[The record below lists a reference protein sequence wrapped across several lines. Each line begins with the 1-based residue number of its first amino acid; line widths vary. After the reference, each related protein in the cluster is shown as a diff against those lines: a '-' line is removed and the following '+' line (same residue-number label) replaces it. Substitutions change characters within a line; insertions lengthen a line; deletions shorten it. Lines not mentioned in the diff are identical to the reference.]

1 MRSRTPTTDGVRR
14 HPRQAGTAE
23 RRQGYQA
30 FVVERFTGGLP
41 IVNILIVLK
50 TRFEDKVKQLMT
62 ARNTSLQ
69 DVVNEQWEAYSTGN
83 LTEETVSDGIL
94 DTLDEFLAVLEAG
107 DIRAAEK
114 RNGEWTANTWVK
126 RGVLLNFSLRST
138 QPYEY
143 GDVTYHDVLP
153 LRDTDDIAE
162 RGTRNTPDGTVI
174 RRGAYI
180 GGDAILMSPAF
191 VNIGAHIGDGT
202 LVDSCD
208 TVGSCAQIGENVKLG
223 ANTLIGGVLEPV
235 EEAPVIIEDGVS
247 LGAGCR
253 VTSGFIVG
261 ENSVVGE
268 NTLLT
273 PRIPVYDL
281 VEDEII
287 YGHLPP
293 ERRVFTR
300 FVESSV
306 SDHDLIDG
314 GAYKPA
320 VVATDIEEETLE
332 ATEQEDALR
341 E

>member
-1 MRSRTPTTDGVRR
+1 MSLESDVRDLWARKQEGLTAADATDD
-14 HPRQAGTAE
+14 HFA
-23 RRQGYQA
+23 
-30 FVVERFTGGLP
+30 
-41 IVNILIVLK
+41 
-50 TRFEDKVKQLMT
+50 
-62 ARNTSLQ
+62 
-69 DVVNEQWEAYSTGN
+69 
-83 LTEETVSDGIL
+83 
-94 DTLDEFLAVLEAG
+94 TLDAFLEALEAG
-107 DIRAAEK
+107 EVRAAEK
-114 RNGEWTANTWVK
+114 RGDEWEVNEWVK
-126 RGVLLNFSLRST
+126 RGVLLNFGLRQT
-138 QPYEY
+138 EPREY
-143 GDVTYHDVLP
+143 GGVAYHDVLP
-153 LRDTDDIAE
+153 LRETADLHE

-174 RRGAYI
+174 RRGAYV

-191 VNIGAHIGDGT
+191 VNIGARVGDGT

-235 EEAPVIIEDGVS
+235 EDAPVVVEDGVS

-253 VTSGFIVG
+253 VTSGFVVG

-281 VEDEII
+281 VEEAVI

-293 ERRVFTR
+293 ERRAFSR
-300 FVESSV
+300 YVESSV

-314 GAYKPA
+314 AAYKPA
-320 VVATDIEEETLE
+320 VVATSVEEETLE
-332 ATEQEDALR
+332 ATEREDTLR

>member
-1 MRSRTPTTDGVRR
+1 M
-14 HPRQAGTAE
+14 
-23 RRQGYQA
+23 
-30 FVVERFTGGLP
+30 
-41 IVNILIVLK
+41 
-50 TRFEDKVKQLMT
+50 
-62 ARNTSLQ
+62 SLQ
-69 DVVNEQWEAYSTGN
+69 SDIQDFWARKQDG
-83 LTEETVSDGIL
+83 LTAADATDDHL
-94 DTLDEFLAVLEAG
+94 ATLDAFLEALEAG
-107 DIRAAEK
+107 EVRAAEK
-114 RNGEWTANTWVK
+114 GSDGWEANEWVK
-126 RGVLLNFSLRST
+126 QGILLNFGLRET
-138 QPYEY
+138 EAREH
-143 GDVTYHDVLP
+143 GGVTYHDVLP
-153 LRDTDDIAE
+153 LRETADLAE

-174 RRGAYI
+174 RRGAYV

-191 VNIGAHIGDGT
+191 VNIGAHVGDGT

-208 TVGSCAQIGENVKLG
+208 TVGSAAQIGENVKLG

-235 EEAPVIIEDGVS
+235 EETPVIVEDGVS

-253 VTSGFIVG
+253 VTSGFVVG

-281 VEDEII
+281 VEEEVI
-287 YGHLPP
+287 YGRLPP
-293 ERRVFTR
+293 ERRAFTR

-320 VVATDIEEETLE
+320 VVATDVEEETLE
-332 ATEQEDALR
+332 ATEREDALR